1 MAAVEMIKDLEWKK
15 GKISK
20 VIPKE
25 KIYKAWQLCFVKDKD
40 RTPR

>member
-25 KIYKAWQLCFVKDKD
+25 KSLRLGSCAL
-40 RTPR
+40 